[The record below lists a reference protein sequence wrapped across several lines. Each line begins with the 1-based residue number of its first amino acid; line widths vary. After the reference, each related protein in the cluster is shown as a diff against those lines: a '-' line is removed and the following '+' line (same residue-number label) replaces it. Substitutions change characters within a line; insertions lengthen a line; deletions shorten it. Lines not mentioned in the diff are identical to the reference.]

1 MSGPKAEI
9 LERSGWSRDYY
20 GRLEDKAW
28 LVQKGRKERRGE
40 RESARWNTFGETVSS
55 FSRASRYLR
64 VDRRFFLNFIFPS
77 NLSLSRLVYLRFLE
91 NLHSMLDASMRVSD
105 ARWKMLDARLTR

>member
-40 RESARWNTFGETVSS
+40 RERALEHVWRNCIVLLPCLEIFTSRSTL
-55 FSRASRYLR
+55 FS
-64 VDRRFFLNFIFPS
+64 
-77 NLSLSRLVYLRFLE
+77 
-91 NLHSMLDASMRVSD
+91 
-105 ARWKMLDARLTR
+105 